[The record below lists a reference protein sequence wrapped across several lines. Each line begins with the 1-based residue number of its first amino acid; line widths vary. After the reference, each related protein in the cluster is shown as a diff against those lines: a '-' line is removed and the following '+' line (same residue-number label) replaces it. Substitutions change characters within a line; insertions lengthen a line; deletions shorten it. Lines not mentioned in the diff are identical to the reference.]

1 MNNME
6 ATIKEKYLIW
16 TAVGLAIC
24 IISLGVS
31 IIVGSDFGNDIFIR
45 LIVFVCSNVFGW
57 LLYLVFQS
65 FIFDAYHIYKLKFS
79 KKDKPQEIE
88 VVAPQEVIAPET
100 EDSEVMEETANKES
114 VQEPQPIE
122 IHISSQQ
129 HQEAKASYE
138 WKQQLE
144 KEQRVRMVME
154 YIHYIMPRIADEE
167 TINHI
172 CTEVHNWMYN
182 PNYKPKPIKRR
193 LTKQITSVPLR
204 HFVWNITARFLNPK
218 LYDGENKAMF
228 IKTLFP
234 KEFADTEI
242 ETIKNFKVDARK
254 SEIPIDE
261 PEGDNLSF
269 HYPARL
275 HTKTDFIA

>member
-1 MNNME
+1 MNNMD

-24 IISLGVS
+24 IISLGVT
-31 IIVGSDFGNDIFIR
+31 IIVGSDFGHDNFIR
-45 LIVFVCSNVFGW
+45 LIVFLCSNVFGW

-65 FIFDAYHIYKLKFS
+65 FIFDAYHIYKMKFG

-88 VVAPQEVIAPET
+88 AVAPEEVIVQVAEETVVAEEIAIKEPIQEL
-100 EDSEVMEETANKES
+100 
-114 VQEPQPIE
+114 QPLE

-129 HQEAKASYE
+129 HLERKASYE
-138 WKQQLE
+138 EMQKQE
-144 KEQRVRMVME
+144 MEQRERNIME

-172 CTEVHNWMYN
+172 CTEVHHWMYN

-204 HFVWNITARFLNPK
+204 HLVWNITARFLNPK
-218 LYDGENKAMF
+218 LYSGDNKAIF

-234 KEFADTEI
+234 KEFAGTEI
-242 ETIKNFKVDARK
+242 ETIKNFKVDPRK

-261 PEGDNLSF
+261 PEGDNFSF
-269 HYPARL
+269 HYPEDYTPKQL
-275 HTKTDFIA
+275 S

>member
-1 MNNME
+1 MNNMD

-24 IISLGVS
+24 IISLGVT
-31 IIVGSDFGNDIFIR
+31 IVVGSDFGHDNFIR

-65 FIFDAYHIYKLKFS
+65 FIFDAYHIYKLKFG
-79 KKDKPQEIE
+79 KKEKPQEIE
-88 VVAPQEVIAPET
+88 VVAPEEVIAP
-100 EDSEVMEETANKES
+100 VVEETAVTEETAVKEPI
-114 VQEPQPIE
+114 QELQPIE
-122 IHISSQQ
+122 IHISSQH
-129 HQEAKASYE
+129 HQERKASYE
-138 WKQQLE
+138 EMQKLE
-144 KEQRVRMVME
+144 MEQRERMVME

-167 TINHI
+167 TTNHI

-204 HFVWNITARFLNPK
+204 HLVWNITARFLNPK
-218 LYDGENKAMF
+218 LYSGDNKAIF

-242 ETIKNFKVDARK
+242 DTIKNFKVDPRK

-261 PEGDNLSF
+261 PEGDNFSF
-269 HYPARL
+269 HYPESYRL
-275 HTKTDFIA
+275 NRR

>member
-1 MNNME
+1 MNNMD

-24 IISLGVS
+24 IISLGVT
-31 IIVGSDFGNDIFIR
+31 IIVGSDFGHDNFIR

-65 FIFDAYHIYKLKFS
+65 FIFDAYHIYKMKFG
-79 KKDKPQEIE
+79 KKEKPQEIE
-88 VVAPQEVIAPET
+88 VVAPEEVIAP
-100 EDSEVMEETANKES
+100 VAEETAVTEETAVKERI
-114 VQEPQPIE
+114 QELQPIE

-129 HQEAKASYE
+129 HQERKASYE
-138 WKQQLE
+138 EMQKLE
-144 KEQRVRMVME
+144 MEQRVRMVME

-204 HFVWNITARFLNPK
+204 HLVWNITARFMNPK
-218 LYDGENKAMF
+218 LYSGDNKAMF

-242 ETIKNFKVDARK
+242 DTIKNFKVDPRK

-261 PEGDNLSF
+261 PEGDNFSF
-269 HYPARL
+269 HYPENYTSKQL
-275 HTKTDFIA
+275 S

>member
-1 MNNME
+1 MNNMD

-24 IISLGVS
+24 IISLGVT
-31 IIVGSDFGNDIFIR
+31 IVVGSDFGHDNFIR
-45 LIVFVCSNVFGW
+45 LIVFLCSNVFGW

-65 FIFDAYHIYKLKFS
+65 FIFDAYHIYKMKFG

-88 VVAPQEVIAPET
+88 AVAPEEVIAQ
-100 EDSEVMEETANKES
+100 VAEETVVSEEIAIKEPI
-114 VQEPQPIE
+114 QELQPLE

-129 HQEAKASYE
+129 HQERKASYE
-138 WKQQLE
+138 EMQKQE
-144 KEQRVRMVME
+144 MEQRERNIME

-204 HFVWNITARFLNPK
+204 HLVWNITARFLNPK
-218 LYDGENKAMF
+218 LYSGDNKANF
-228 IKTLFP
+228 IKALFP

-242 ETIKNFKVDARK
+242 ETIKNFKVDAKK

-261 PEGDNLSF
+261 PESDNFSF
-269 HYPARL
+269 HSPEDYTPKQL
-275 HTKTDFIA
+275 S

>member
-1 MNNME
+1 MNNMD

-24 IISLGVS
+24 IISLGVT
-31 IIVGSDFGNDIFIR
+31 IIVGSDFGHDNFIR

-65 FIFDAYHIYKLKFS
+65 FIFDAYHIYKLKFG
-79 KKDKPQEIE
+79 KKEKPQEIE
-88 VVAPQEVIAPET
+88 VVAPEEVIAPVT
-100 EDSEVMEETANKES
+100 VETAVTEEISVKES
-114 VQEPQPIE
+114 IQETQPIE

-129 HQEAKASYE
+129 HQERKASYE
-138 WKQQLE
+138 EIQKLE
-144 KEQRVRMVME
+144 MEQRERMVME

-204 HFVWNITARFLNPK
+204 HLVWNITARFLNPK
-218 LYDGENKAMF
+218 LYSGDNKAMF
-228 IKTLFP
+228 IKALFP
-234 KEFADTEI
+234 KEFAYTEI
-242 ETIKNFKVDARK
+242 ETIKNFKVDPRK

-261 PEGDNLSF
+261 PEGDNFSF
-269 HYPARL
+269 HYPEDY
-275 HTKTDFIA
+275 TPKQIS

>member
-1 MNNME
+1 MNNMD
-6 ATIKEKYLIW
+6 ATMEKYLIW

-24 IISLGVS
+24 IISLGVT
-31 IIVGSDFGNDIFIR
+31 IVVGSDFGHDNFIR
-45 LIVFVCSNVFGW
+45 LIVFLCSNVFGW

-65 FIFDAYHIYKLKFS
+65 FIFDAYHIYKMKFG

-88 VVAPQEVIAPET
+88 AVAPEEVIVQVAEETVVAEEIAIKEPIQEL
-100 EDSEVMEETANKES
+100 
-114 VQEPQPIE
+114 QPLE

-129 HQEAKASYE
+129 HLERKASYE
-138 WKQQLE
+138 EMQKQE
-144 KEQRVRMVME
+144 MEQRERNIME

-204 HFVWNITARFLNPK
+204 HLVWNITARFMNPK
-218 LYDGENKAMF
+218 LYSGDNKANF
-228 IKTLFP
+228 IKALFP

-242 ETIKNFKVDARK
+242 ETIKNFKVDAKK

-261 PEGDNLSF
+261 PEGDNFSF
-269 HYPARL
+269 HYPEDY
-275 HTKTDFIA
+275 KPQ

>member
-1 MNNME
+1 MNNMD

-24 IISLGVS
+24 IISLGVT
-31 IIVGSDFGNDIFIR
+31 IIVGSDFGHDNFIR

-65 FIFDAYHIYKLKFS
+65 FIFDAYHIYKLKFG
-79 KKDKPQEIE
+79 KKEKPLE
-88 VVAPQEVIAPET
+88 VEAVAPQEVIAP
-100 EDSEVMEETANKES
+100 VAEETAVTEETAVKEPI
-114 VQEPQPIE
+114 QELQPLE
-122 IHISSQQ
+122 IHINSQQ
-129 HQEAKASYE
+129 HQERKASYE
-138 WKQQLE
+138 EMQKLE
-144 KEQRVRMVME
+144 MEQRERMVME

-182 PNYKPKPIKRR
+182 INYKPKAIKRR

-204 HFVWNITARFLNPK
+204 HFVWNITARFMNPK
-218 LYDGENKAMF
+218 LYDGENKAVF

-242 ETIKNFKVDARK
+242 DTIKNFKVDPRK
-254 SEIPIDE
+254 SEIPIDDL
-261 PEGDNLSF
+261 EGDNFSF
-269 HYPARL
+269 HYPEDYIP
-275 HTKTDFIA
+275 KQPV

>member
-6 ATIKEKYLIW
+6 SSIKEKYLIW

-24 IISLGVS
+24 VISLGVT
-31 IIVGSDFGNDIFIR
+31 IIIGSDFGHDNFIR

-65 FIFDAYHIYKLKFS
+65 FIFDAYHIYKLKFG
-79 KKDKPQEIE
+79 KKETSLE
-88 VVAPQEVIAPET
+88 VEAVAPEEVIAL
-100 EDSEVMEETANKES
+100 VAEETVVAEEISVKEPI
-114 VQEPQPIE
+114 QESQPIE

-129 HQEAKASYE
+129 HQETKASYE
-138 WKQQLE
+138 EKQQLE

-182 PNYKPKPIKRR
+182 PNYKPRPIKRR

-269 HYPARL
+269 HYPEDY
-275 HTKTDFIA
+275 TPKQIS

>member
-1 MNNME
+1 MNNMD

-24 IISLGVS
+24 IISLGVT
-31 IIVGSDFGNDIFIR
+31 IIVGSDFGHDNFIR

-65 FIFDAYHIYKLKFS
+65 FIFDAYDIYKLKFC
-79 KKDKPQEIE
+79 KKEKPLE
-88 VVAPQEVIAPET
+88 VEAVAPQEVIAP
-100 EDSEVMEETANKES
+100 VAEETAVAEETSDKEP
-114 VQEPQPIE
+114 VQESQPIE
-122 IHISSQQ
+122 IHITSQH
-129 HQEAKASYE
+129 HQERKASYE
-138 WKQQLE
+138 EMQKQE
-144 KEQRVRMVME
+144 MEQRARMVME

-182 PNYKPKPIKRR
+182 VNYKPKAIKRR

-204 HFVWNITARFLNPK
+204 HFVWNITARFMNPK
-218 LYDGENKAMF
+218 LYDGENKANF
-228 IKTLFP
+228 IKALFP

-242 ETIKNFKVDARK
+242 DTVKNFKVDPRK

-269 HYPARL
+269 HYPEDYTPKQL
-275 HTKTDFIA
+275 S

>member
-1 MNNME
+1 MD

-24 IISLGVS
+24 IISLGVTS
-31 IIVGSDFGNDIFIR
+31 VVGSDFGHDNFIR

-65 FIFDAYHIYKLKFS
+65 FIFDAYHIYKLKFG

-88 VVAPQEVIAPET
+88 TVAPQEVIAPAA
-100 EDSEVMEETANKES
+100 EETAIAEEISDKEPP
-114 VQEPQPIE
+114 QESQPIE
-122 IHISSQQ
+122 IHITSQH
-129 HQEAKASYE
+129 HQERKASYE
-138 WKQQLE
+138 EMQKLE
-144 KEQRVRMVME
+144 MEQRVRSVME

-182 PNYKPKPIKRR
+182 PNYKPRPIKRR

-269 HYPARL
+269 HYPEDY
-275 HTKTDFIA
+275 TPKQIS

>member
-1 MNNME
+1 MD

-24 IISLGVS
+24 IISLGVT
-31 IIVGSDFGNDIFIR
+31 IVVGSDFGHDNFIR
-45 LIVFVCSNVFGW
+45 LIVFLCSNVFGW

-65 FIFDAYHIYKLKFS
+65 FIFDAYHIYKMKFG

-88 VVAPQEVIAPET
+88 AVAPEEVIVQVAEETVVAEEIAIKEPIQEL
-100 EDSEVMEETANKES
+100 
-114 VQEPQPIE
+114 QPLE

-129 HQEAKASYE
+129 HLERKASYE
-138 WKQQLE
+138 EMQKQE
-144 KEQRVRMVME
+144 MEQRERNIME

-172 CTEVHNWMYN
+172 CTEVHHWMYN

-204 HFVWNITARFLNPK
+204 HLVWNITARFMNPK
-218 LYDGENKAMF
+218 LYSGDNKAMF

-242 ETIKNFKVDARK
+242 DTIKNFKVDARK

-261 PEGDNLSF
+261 PEGDNFSF
-269 HYPARL
+269 HYPEDYTPKQL
-275 HTKTDFIA
+275 S

>member
-1 MNNME
+1 MNNMD
-6 ATIKEKYLIW
+6 ATIKEKYLIL

-24 IISLGVS
+24 IISLGVT
-31 IIVGSDFGNDIFIR
+31 IIVGSDFGHDNFIR

-65 FIFDAYHIYKLKFS
+65 FIFDAYHIYKMKFG
-79 KKDKPQEIE
+79 KKEKPREIE
-88 VVAPQEVIAPET
+88 VVAPEEVIAP
-100 EDSEVMEETANKES
+100 VAEETAVTEETAVKEPL
-114 VQEPQPIE
+114 QEPQPLE

-129 HQEAKASYE
+129 HQERKASYE
-138 WKQQLE
+138 EMQKLE
-144 KEQRVRMVME
+144 MEQRERMVME
-154 YIHYIMPRIADEE
+154 YIHYIMPHIADEE

-204 HFVWNITARFLNPK
+204 HLVWNITARFMNPK
-218 LYDGENKAMF
+218 LYSGDNKAIF

-242 ETIKNFKVDARK
+242 DTIKNFKVDARK

-261 PEGDNLSF
+261 PEVDNFSF
-269 HYPARL
+269 HYPEDYQSKR
-275 HTKTDFIA
+275 

>member
-1 MNNME
+1 MNNMD

-24 IISLGVS
+24 IISLGVT
-31 IIVGSDFGNDIFIR
+31 IIVGSDFGHDNFIR

-65 FIFDAYHIYKLKFS
+65 FIFDAYHIYKMKFG
-79 KKDKPQEIE
+79 KKENPQEKE
-88 VVAPQEVIAPET
+88 AVAPQEVIAL
-100 EDSEVMEETANKES
+100 VAEETAVAEEISVKEPI
-114 VQEPQPIE
+114 QELQPLE

-129 HQEAKASYE
+129 HQERKASYE
-138 WKQQLE
+138 EMQKQE
-144 KEQRVRMVME
+144 MEQRERNIME

-204 HFVWNITARFLNPK
+204 HLVWNITARFMNPK
-218 LYDGENKAMF
+218 LYSGDKKAMF

-242 ETIKNFKVDARK
+242 ETIKNFKVDPRK

-261 PEGDNLSF
+261 PEGDNFSF
-269 HYPARL
+269 HYPEDYTPKQL
-275 HTKTDFIA
+275 S

>member
-1 MNNME
+1 ME
-6 ATIKEKYLIW
+6 SSIKEKYLIW

-24 IISLGVS
+24 VISLGVT
-31 IIVGSDFGNDIFIR
+31 IIIGSDFGHDNFIR

-65 FIFDAYHIYKLKFS
+65 FIFDAYHIYKMKFG

-88 VVAPQEVIAPET
+88 AVAPEEVIVQVAEETVVAEEIAIKEPIQEL
-100 EDSEVMEETANKES
+100 
-114 VQEPQPIE
+114 QPLE

-129 HQEAKASYE
+129 HLERKASYE
-138 WKQQLE
+138 EMQKQE
-144 KEQRVRMVME
+144 MEQRERNIME

-172 CTEVHNWMYN
+172 CTEVHHWMYN

-204 HFVWNITARFLNPK
+204 HLVWNITARFLNPK
-218 LYDGENKAMF
+218 LYSGDNKAIF

-234 KEFADTEI
+234 KEFAGTEI
-242 ETIKNFKVDARK
+242 ETIKNFKVDPRK

-261 PEGDNLSF
+261 PEGDNFSF
-269 HYPARL
+269 HYPEDYTPKQL
-275 HTKTDFIA
+275 S

>member
-1 MNNME
+1 ME
-6 ATIKEKYLIW
+6 SSIKEKYLIW

-24 IISLGVS
+24 IISLGVT
-31 IIVGSDFGNDIFIR
+31 IIIGSDFGHDNFIR
-45 LIVFVCSNVFGW
+45 LIVFICSNVFGW

-65 FIFDAYHIYKLKFS
+65 FIFDAYHIYKMKFG
-79 KKDKPQEIE
+79 KKEKPQEIE
-88 VVAPQEVIAPET
+88 VVAPEEVIAP
-100 EDSEVMEETANKES
+100 VAEETAVTEETAVKEPI
-114 VQEPQPIE
+114 QELQPIA

-129 HQEAKASYE
+129 HQERKASYE
-138 WKQQLE
+138 EMQKLE
-144 KEQRVRMVME
+144 MEQRERMVME

-204 HFVWNITARFLNPK
+204 HLVWNITARFLNPK
-218 LYDGENKAMF
+218 LYDGENKANF
-228 IKTLFP
+228 IKALFP

-242 ETIKNFKVDARK
+242 DTIKNFKVDPRK

-269 HYPARL
+269 HYPEDYTPKQL
-275 HTKTDFIA
+275 L

>member
-1 MNNME
+1 MNNMD

-24 IISLGVS
+24 IISLGVT
-31 IIVGSDFGNDIFIR
+31 IVVGSDFGHDNFIR

-65 FIFDAYHIYKLKFS
+65 FIFDAYHIYKMKFG
-79 KKDKPQEIE
+79 KKEKPQEIE
-88 VVAPQEVIAPET
+88 VVAPEEVIAPVVEET
-100 EDSEVMEETANKES
+100 VVTEETAVKEPI
-114 VQEPQPIE
+114 QELQPLE
-122 IHISSQQ
+122 IHITSQH
-129 HQEAKASYE
+129 HQERKASYE
-138 WKQQLE
+138 EMQKLE
-144 KEQRVRMVME
+144 MEQRERMIME

-167 TINHI
+167 TTNHI

-204 HFVWNITARFLNPK
+204 HLVWNITARFLNPK
-218 LYDGENKAMF
+218 LYSGDNKAIF

-242 ETIKNFKVDARK
+242 DTIKNFKVDARK

-261 PEGDNLSF
+261 PVGDNFSF
-269 HYPARL
+269 HYPEDYTPKQL
-275 HTKTDFIA
+275 L

>member
-1 MNNME
+1 MNNMD

-24 IISLGVS
+24 IISLGVT
-31 IIVGSDFGNDIFIR
+31 IVVGSDFGHDNFIR

-65 FIFDAYHIYKLKFS
+65 FIFDAYHIYKMKFG
-79 KKDKPQEIE
+79 KKEKPQEIE
-88 VVAPQEVIAPET
+88 VVAPEVVIAPLA
-100 EDSEVMEETANKES
+100 EETAVTEETAVKEPL
-114 VQEPQPIE
+114 QEPQPLE
-122 IHISSQQ
+122 IHISSQH
-129 HQEAKASYE
+129 HQERKASYE
-138 WKQQLE
+138 EMQKLE
-144 KEQRVRMVME
+144 MEQRERMIME

-193 LTKQITSVPLR
+193 LTKQIKSVPLR
-204 HFVWNITARFLNPK
+204 HLVWNITARFMNPK
-218 LYDGENKAMF
+218 LYSGDNKANF

-242 ETIKNFKVDARK
+242 DTIKNFKVDPRK

-261 PEGDNLSF
+261 PEGDNFSF
-269 HYPARL
+269 HYPESYRL
-275 HTKTDFIA
+275 NRR

>member
-1 MNNME
+1 MNNMD

-24 IISLGVS
+24 IISLGVT
-31 IIVGSDFGNDIFIR
+31 IIVGSDFGHDNFIR
-45 LIVFVCSNVFGW
+45 LIVFLCSNVFGW

-65 FIFDAYHIYKLKFS
+65 FIFDAYHIYKMKFG

-88 VVAPQEVIAPET
+88 AVAPEEVIVQVAEETVVAEEIAIKEPIQEL
-100 EDSEVMEETANKES
+100 
-114 VQEPQPIE
+114 QPLE

-129 HQEAKASYE
+129 HLERKASYE
-138 WKQQLE
+138 EMQKQE
-144 KEQRVRMVME
+144 MEQRERNIME

-172 CTEVHNWMYN
+172 CTEVHHWMYN

-204 HFVWNITARFLNPK
+204 HLVWNITARFMNSK
-218 LYDGENKAMF
+218 LYSGDNKAMF

-242 ETIKNFKVDARK
+242 DTIKNFKVDPRK

-261 PEGDNLSF
+261 PEGDNFSF
-269 HYPARL
+269 HYPEDYTPKQL
-275 HTKTDFIA
+275 S

>member
-1 MNNME
+1 MNNMD

-24 IISLGVS
+24 IISLGVT
-31 IIVGSDFGNDIFIR
+31 IIVGSDFGHDNFIR

-65 FIFDAYHIYKLKFS
+65 FIFDAYHIYKMKFG
-79 KKDKPQEIE
+79 KKEKPQEIE
-88 VVAPQEVIAPET
+88 VVAPEEVIAP
-100 EDSEVMEETANKES
+100 VAEETAVTEETAVKEPI
-114 VQEPQPIE
+114 QELQPIE

-129 HQEAKASYE
+129 HQERKASYE
-138 WKQQLE
+138 EMQKLE
-144 KEQRVRMVME
+144 MEQRERMVME

-204 HFVWNITARFLNPK
+204 HFVWNITARFMNPT
-218 LYDGENKAMF
+218 LYNGENKAMF

-242 ETIKNFKVDARK
+242 DTIKNFKVDPRK

-269 HYPARL
+269 HYPEDYTPKQL
-275 HTKTDFIA
+275 L

>member
-1 MNNME
+1 MNNMD

-24 IISLGVS
+24 IISLGVT
-31 IIVGSDFGNDIFIR
+31 IVVGSDFGHDNFIR

-65 FIFDAYHIYKLKFS
+65 FIFDAYHIYKMKFG

-88 VVAPQEVIAPET
+88 AVAPEEVIVQVAEETVVAEEIAIKEPIQEL
-100 EDSEVMEETANKES
+100 
-114 VQEPQPIE
+114 QPLE

-129 HQEAKASYE
+129 HLERKASYE
-138 WKQQLE
+138 EMQKQE
-144 KEQRVRMVME
+144 MEQRERNIME

-172 CTEVHNWMYN
+172 CTEVHHWMYN

-204 HFVWNITARFLNPK
+204 HLVWNITARFMNPK
-218 LYDGENKAMF
+218 LYSGDNKAIF

-242 ETIKNFKVDARK
+242 DTIKNFKVDPRK

-261 PEGDNLSF
+261 PEGDNFSF
-269 HYPARL
+269 HYPEDYTPKQL
-275 HTKTDFIA
+275 L

>member
-1 MNNME
+1 MNNMD

-24 IISLGVS
+24 IISLGVT
-31 IIVGSDFGNDIFIR
+31 IIVGSDFGHDNFIR

-65 FIFDAYHIYKLKFS
+65 FIFDAYHIYKMKFG
-79 KKDKPQEIE
+79 KKEKPLE
-88 VVAPQEVIAPET
+88 VAAVAPQDVIAP
-100 EDSEVMEETANKES
+100 VAEETAIAEEISDNEPIQES
-114 VQEPQPIE
+114 QPIE
-122 IHISSQQ
+122 IHITSQH
-129 HQEAKASYE
+129 HQERKASYE
-138 WKQQLE
+138 EMQKQE
-144 KEQRVRMVME
+144 MEQRVRMVME

-182 PNYKPKPIKRR
+182 VNYKPKAIKRK

-204 HFVWNITARFLNPK
+204 HFVWNITARFMNPT
-218 LYDGENKAMF
+218 LYNGENKAVF

-234 KEFADTEI
+234 KEFFDTEI
-242 ETIKNFKVDARK
+242 DTVKNFKVDARK

-269 HYPARL
+269 HYLEDYTPKQL
-275 HTKTDFIA
+275 S

>member
-1 MNNME
+1 MD

-24 IISLGVS
+24 IISLGVT
-31 IIVGSDFGNDIFIR
+31 IVVGSDFGHDNFIR

-65 FIFDAYHIYKLKFS
+65 FIFDAYHIYKMKFG
-79 KKDKPQEIE
+79 KKEKPQEIE
-88 VVAPQEVIAPET
+88 AVAPQEVIV
-100 EDSEVMEETANKES
+100 SVVEETAVTEETSDKEPI
-114 VQEPQPIE
+114 QELQPIE
-122 IHISSQQ
+122 IHISSQH
-129 HQEAKASYE
+129 HQERKTSYE
-138 WKQQLE
+138 EMLKLE
-144 KEQRVRMVME
+144 MEQRERMVME

-167 TINHI
+167 TTNHI

-204 HFVWNITARFLNPK
+204 HLVWNITARFMNPK
-218 LYDGENKAMF
+218 LYSGDNKAMF

-242 ETIKNFKVDARK
+242 DTIKNFKVDSRK

-269 HYPARL
+269 HYPEDYTPKQL
-275 HTKTDFIA
+275 S

>member
-1 MNNME
+1 MNNMD

-24 IISLGVS
+24 IISLGVT
-31 IIVGSDFGNDIFIR
+31 IVVGSDFGHDNFIR
-45 LIVFVCSNVFGW
+45 LIVFICSNVFGW

-65 FIFDAYHIYKLKFS
+65 FIFDAYHIYKMKFG

-88 VVAPQEVIAPET
+88 AVAPEEVIVQVAEETVVAEEIAIKEPIQEL
-100 EDSEVMEETANKES
+100 
-114 VQEPQPIE
+114 QPLE

-129 HQEAKASYE
+129 HLERKASYE
-138 WKQQLE
+138 EMQKQE
-144 KEQRVRMVME
+144 MEQRERNIME

-172 CTEVHNWMYN
+172 CTEVHHWMYN

-204 HFVWNITARFLNPK
+204 HLVWNITARFLNPK
-218 LYDGENKAMF
+218 LYSGDNKAIF

-234 KEFADTEI
+234 KEFAGTEI
-242 ETIKNFKVDARK
+242 ETIKNFKVDPRK

-261 PEGDNLSF
+261 PEGDNFSF
-269 HYPARL
+269 HYPEDYTPKQL
-275 HTKTDFIA
+275 S

>member
-1 MNNME
+1 MNNMD

-24 IISLGVS
+24 IISLGVT
-31 IIVGSDFGNDIFIR
+31 IVVGSDFGHDNFIR
-45 LIVFVCSNVFGW
+45 LIVFICSNVFGW

-65 FIFDAYHIYKLKFS
+65 FIFDAYHIYKLKFG

-88 VVAPQEVIAPET
+88 VVAPQEVIAP
-100 EDSEVMEETANKES
+100 MAEETAVVEETADKEPI
-114 VQEPQPIE
+114 QELQPIE

-138 WKQQLE
+138 EKQQLE

-172 CTEVHNWMYN
+172 CTEVHHWMYN
-182 PNYKPKPIKRR
+182 PNYKPKQIKRR

-204 HFVWNITARFLNPK
+204 HFVWNITARFLDSR
-218 LYDGENKAMF
+218 LYDGENKANF
-228 IKTLFP
+228 IKALFP

-242 ETIKNFKVDARK
+242 DTIKNFKVDPKK

-261 PEGDNLSF
+261 PDEENLSF
-269 HYPARL
+269 HYPEDYQP
-275 HTKTDFIA
+275 K

>member
-1 MNNME
+1 MNNMD
-6 ATIKEKYLIW
+6 APIKEKYLIW

-24 IISLGVS
+24 IISLGVT
-31 IIVGSDFGNDIFIR
+31 IIVGSDFGHDNFIR

-65 FIFDAYHIYKLKFS
+65 FIFDAYHIYKMKFG
-79 KKDKPQEIE
+79 KKEKPQEIE
-88 VVAPQEVIAPET
+88 VVAPQEVIAP
-100 EDSEVMEETANKES
+100 VVEETAVTEETAVKEPI
-114 VQEPQPIE
+114 QELQPLE
-122 IHISSQQ
+122 IHITSQH
-129 HQEAKASYE
+129 HQERKASYE
-138 WKQQLE
+138 EMQKQE
-144 KEQRVRMVME
+144 MEQRARMVME

-182 PNYKPKPIKRR
+182 VNYKPKAIKRR

-204 HFVWNITARFLNPK
+204 HFVWNITARFMNPK
-218 LYDGENKAMF
+218 LYSGDNKAIF

-242 ETIKNFKVDARK
+242 DTIKNFKVDARK

-269 HYPARL
+269 HYPEDY
-275 HTKTDFIA
+275 TPKQIT

>member
-1 MNNME
+1 MNNMD

-24 IISLGVS
+24 IISLGVT
-31 IIVGSDFGNDIFIR
+31 IVVGSDFGHDNFIR

-65 FIFDAYHIYKLKFS
+65 FIFDAYHIYKMKFG
-79 KKDKPQEIE
+79 KKEKPQEIE
-88 VVAPQEVIAPET
+88 VVAPQEVIAP
-100 EDSEVMEETANKES
+100 VVEETAVIEETAVKEPI
-114 VQEPQPIE
+114 QELQPLE
-122 IHISSQQ
+122 IHITSQH
-129 HQEAKASYE
+129 HQERKASYE
-138 WKQQLE
+138 EMQKLE
-144 KEQRVRMVME
+144 MEQRERMVME

-167 TINHI
+167 TTNHI

-204 HFVWNITARFLNPK
+204 HLVWNITARFLNPK
-218 LYDGENKAMF
+218 LYSGDNKANF

-242 ETIKNFKVDARK
+242 DTIKNFKVDPRK

-261 PEGDNLSF
+261 PEEDNFSF
-269 HYPARL
+269 HYPEDYTPKQL
-275 HTKTDFIA
+275 S

>member
-1 MNNME
+1 MD
-6 ATIKEKYLIW
+6 ATIKEKYLVW

-24 IISLGVS
+24 IISLGVT
-31 IIVGSDFGNDIFIR
+31 IVVGSDFGHDNFIR
-45 LIVFVCSNVFGW
+45 LIVFLCSNVFGW

-65 FIFDAYHIYKLKFS
+65 FIFDAYHIYKMKFG

-88 VVAPQEVIAPET
+88 AVAPEEVIVQVAEETVVAEEIAIKEPIQEL
-100 EDSEVMEETANKES
+100 
-114 VQEPQPIE
+114 QPLE

-129 HQEAKASYE
+129 HLERKASYE
-138 WKQQLE
+138 EMQKQE
-144 KEQRVRMVME
+144 MEQRERNIME

-172 CTEVHNWMYN
+172 CTEVHHWMYN

-204 HFVWNITARFLNPK
+204 HLVWNITARFLNPK
-218 LYDGENKAMF
+218 LYSGDNKAIF

-234 KEFADTEI
+234 KEFAGTEI
-242 ETIKNFKVDARK
+242 ETIKNFKVDPRK

-261 PEGDNLSF
+261 PEGDNFSF
-269 HYPARL
+269 HYPEDYTPKQL
-275 HTKTDFIA
+275 S

>member
-24 IISLGVS
+24 IISLGVT
-31 IIVGSDFGNDIFIR
+31 IVVGSDFGHDNFIR

-154 YIHYIMPRIADEE
+154 YIHYIMPRIADED

-182 PNYKPKPIKRR
+182 INYKPKAIKRI

-204 HFVWNITARFLNPK
+204 HFVWNITARFLDSK
-218 LYDGENKAMF
+218 LYDGENKANF
-228 IKTLFP
+228 IKALFP

-242 ETIKNFKVDARK
+242 DTIKNFKVDSKK

-261 PEGDNLSF
+261 PEGDNFSF
-269 HYPARL
+269 HYPEDY
-275 HTKTDFIA
+275 KPQ

>member
-1 MNNME
+1 MNNMD

-24 IISLGVS
+24 LISLGVT
-31 IIVGSDFGNDIFIR
+31 IIVGSDFGHDNFIR

-65 FIFDAYHIYKLKFS
+65 FIFDAYHIYKLKFG
-79 KKDKPQEIE
+79 KKDKPQKMEA
-88 VVAPQEVIAPET
+88 VALQEVIAPVAEDTAVT
-100 EDSEVMEETANKES
+100 EEIAVKEPI
-114 VQEPQPIE
+114 QEPQPLE
-122 IHISSQQ
+122 IHITSQH
-129 HQEAKASYE
+129 HQERKASYE
-138 WKQQLE
+138 EMQKLE
-144 KEQRVRMVME
+144 MEQRERMIME

-182 PNYKPKPIKRR
+182 PNYKPKAIKRR
-193 LTKQITSVPLR
+193 LTRQITSVPLR
-204 HFVWNITARFLNPK
+204 HFVWNITARFMNPK
-218 LYDGENKAMF
+218 LYSGDNKAMF
-228 IKTLFP
+228 IKTLLP

-242 ETIKNFKVDARK
+242 DTIKNFKVDPRK

-261 PEGDNLSF
+261 PEGDNFSF
-269 HYPARL
+269 HYPENYTSKQL
-275 HTKTDFIA
+275 S

>member
-1 MNNME
+1 MNNMD

-24 IISLGVS
+24 IISLGVT
-31 IIVGSDFGNDIFIR
+31 IVVGSDFGHDNFIR
-45 LIVFVCSNVFGW
+45 LIVFLCSNVFGW

-65 FIFDAYHIYKLKFS
+65 FIFDAYHIYKMKFG

-88 VVAPQEVIAPET
+88 AVAPEEVIVQVAEETVVAEEIAIKEPIQEL
-100 EDSEVMEETANKES
+100 
-114 VQEPQPIE
+114 QPLE

-129 HQEAKASYE
+129 HLERKASYE
-138 WKQQLE
+138 EMQKQE
-144 KEQRVRMVME
+144 MEQRERNIME

-172 CTEVHNWMYN
+172 CTEVHHWMYN

-204 HFVWNITARFLNPK
+204 HFVWNITARFMNPK
-218 LYDGENKAMF
+218 LYDGANKALF

-234 KEFADTEI
+234 NEFAGTEI
-242 ETIKNFKVDARK
+242 ETIKSFKVDPRK
-254 SEIPIDE
+254 CEIPIDE
-261 PEGDNLSF
+261 PEGDKFSF
-269 HYPARL
+269 HYPEDYTPKQL
-275 HTKTDFIA
+275 S